1 MTTAVFGGSFDPP
14 HIAHLLTVSF
24 VLAVGEFERVLVVPA
39 FEHPLDKR
47 LTPFADRLE
56 LCRQAFADLPRVE
69 VSGIEAELPRPSY
82 TIRLLERLHADR
94 PDEPLRLVIGS
105 DVLHETPRWHDFE
118 GVKALAPPFVIT
130 RAGFEGEG
138 LGPALMPDVSSTLVR
153 GLLARRGDPVVESEL
168 TWLVPRRVLER
179 IALRGLY
186 SHSTP

>member
-14 HIAHLLTVSF
+14 HIAHFLTASF

-47 LTPFADRLE
+47 LTPFADRLD
-56 LCRQAFADLPRVE
+56 LCENAFADLPRVE
-69 VSGIEAELPRPSY
+69 VSGIEADLPRPSY

-94 PDEPLRLVIGS
+94 PGEPLRLIIGS
-105 DVLHETPRWHDFE
+105 DVLPETPRWHDFE

-138 LGPALMPDVSSTLVR
+138 LGPALLPDVSSTRVR
-153 GLLARRGDPVVESEL
+153 ELLARRGDPAVESEL
-168 TWLVPRRVLER
+168 AWLVPRRVLER
-179 IALRGLY
+179 IAQRGLY
-186 SHSTP
+186 SHGAR